1 MPKRFL
7 IIDGYNLLHASG
19 MMPGRIDGEM
29 LARAR
34 ARLLRFLEGR
44 ITTSERERT
53 TIVFDV
59 NRTMAEVNERETAHG
74 MTVLNAI
81 SYPDADT
88 LIEKLIREHSAPKQ
102 VVVVS
107 SDHRLH
113 KAARARKAKPV
124 DSEDFYEELTRKS
137 RKRSR
142 SKPGPNSNPTLGN
155 PFSEDDLKRLN
166 EILSESADLPVTST
180 DGELKYWEER
190 IRELDEE

>member
-7 IIDGYNLLHASG
+7 IIDGYNLLHAAG

-34 ARLLRFLEGR
+34 SRLLRFLEGR
-44 ITTSERERT
+44 ITSSERERT

-59 NRTMAEVNERETAHG
+59 NRTMAEVSERETIHG

-81 SYPDADT
+81 AYPDADT
-88 LIEKLIREHSAPKQ
+88 LIEQLIREHSAPKQ
-102 VVVVS
+102 LVVIS

-113 KAARARKAKPV
+113 KAARVRKAKPI

-137 RKRSR
+137 RKRSPQKQ
-142 SKPGPNSNPTLGN
+142 KPNPAIEN
-155 PFSEDDLKRLN
+155 PFSEEDLNRIN
-166 EILSESADLPVTST
+166 EMLSIPDNIPTEPT
-180 DGELKYWEER
+180 DEELKYWEDR
-190 IRELDEE
+190 IRELDEES